1 MKADFSKFQNC
12 LRIQLI
18 PDKYAD
24 ERIKRLLAH
33 CKKFGFSNVIFLTNG
48 EDFFLGHVTVEE
60 IKPWV
65 EVIKKAAEV
74 LRDNGI
80 GVSLHHWHN
89 MGHADRGIGLKDGQN
104 FTTMVDFNGK
114 RSISIACPIDE
125 NWHAHF
131 SKLLGYMIREIR
143 PDYYWVE
150 DDFRLHNHAPL
161 EWVGCFCEKHM
172 QRFNKLLDT
181 KYTRAEFCEKA
192 FQKGTPTKETKVWL
206 DGSKKTMLDLAAL
219 IYKIVKEANSSTE
232 IALMT
237 STPSAHCVEARDWT
251 ELFEIFSGGGD
262 KLNRIH
268 LPGYYERAGKEY
280 MYQFNVIS
288 MAIRALSP
296 LDTKILP
303 EMENGPIS
311 SFRKTPRFFGFQ
323 LEAAL
328 PLCLSGMTYNIYDNI
343 GNGPLEEYGFANE
356 MQRLNPYM
364 QAVMDTG
371 VRFSDLKGVVIPLD
385 EKIDYYK
392 KIENNHND
400 LTANIFNVGGYVS
413 ALGLSYR
420 YSKQKE
426 FNGETVFLFDDAVYI
441 FTDDQLRALF
451 ANNYVV
457 VDGGAALLLKERGLL
472 DLIGATDAKLYESQ
486 TGYQAYEEIIGKKEI
501 FNIKG
506 FRASCRKEAGDF
518 VRITYKSTANVK
530 ILSCVRKADGTIT
543 WDSFV
548 QGENFLVNPFV
559 INKMLYT
566 QFSELRRRFVLD
578 FVEEKAKVLIDA
590 MEGIN
595 PYLYQSGKESV
606 VMLVN
611 GTLDNFEQTEFF
623 IKGIDFDK
631 IVAIHKDGANKEVGF
646 KKLNDKLVIDY
657 PLPYMSTSTF
667 KLIKE

>member
-1 MKADFSKFQNC
+1 MKADFTKFQNC

-18 PDKYAD
+18 PDKYVE
-24 ERIKRLLAH
+24 ERIQRLLIH
-33 CKKFGFSNVIFLTNG
+33 CKKFGFTNVIFLTNG
-48 EDFFLGHVTVEE
+48 EDLFRGHVTVEE

-65 EVIKKAAEV
+65 EAIKKAAKV
-74 LRDNGI
+74 LRENTI

-104 FTTMVDFNGK
+104 FTTMVDFKGK
-114 RSISIACPIDE
+114 RAISITCPIDE

-131 SKLLGYMIREIR
+131 STLLGYLIREIR

-172 QRFNKLLDT
+172 QRLNKALGT

-192 FQKGTPTKETKVWL
+192 FQKGAPTKERKVWL
-206 DGSKKTMLDLAAL
+206 DDSRKTMLDLASL
-219 IYKIVKEANSSTE
+219 IYKTVKEANPDTE
-232 IALMT
+232 LALMT
-237 STPSAHCVEARDWT
+237 STPAAHCVEARDWT
-251 ELFEIFSGGGD
+251 ELFEIFSGGED
-262 KLNRIH
+262 KFNRIH
-268 LPGYYERAGKEY
+268 LPGYTERAGKEY
-280 MYQFNVIS
+280 MYGFNTSS

-311 SFRKTPRFFGFQ
+311 PFRKTARFLGFQ
-323 LEAAL
+323 LEAAI

-343 GNGPLEEYGFANE
+343 GNGPIEEYGFAKE
-356 MQRLNPYM
+356 MQRLTPYM
-364 QAVMDTG
+364 QAVLDTG
-371 VRFSDLKGVVIPLD
+371 ARFSDLKGVVVPID

-392 KIENNHND
+392 KIEKDHND

-420 YSKQKE
+420 YSKEKT
-426 FNGETVFLFDDAVYI
+426 FNGETVFLFGDAVYI
-441 FTDDQLRALF
+441 FTDDELCALF

-457 VDGGAALLLKERGLL
+457 VDGGAALLLQDRGLL
-472 DLIGATDAKLYESQ
+472 DLIGATSAQLYESQ
-486 TGYQAYEEIIGKKEI
+486 TGYQAYEEIVGDKEI
-501 FNIKG
+501 FNIQG

-518 VRITYKSTANVK
+518 MKITYKNTENMKA
-530 ILSCVRKADGTIT
+530 LSCVRKADGTIAG
-543 WDSFV
+543 DAFM

-559 INKMLYT
+559 IDRMLYT
-566 QFSELRRRFVLD
+566 QFSELRRHFVFG
-578 FVEEKAKVLIDA
+578 FVEEKAKVLIDTI
-590 MEGIN
+590 EGIN
-595 PYLYQSGKESV
+595 PYLYQNGKESI

-611 GTLDNFEQTEFF
+611 GTLENFEETEFF
-623 IKGIDFDK
+623 IKGVDFNKIIAID
-631 IVAIHKDGANKEVGF
+631 KDGKYKEVKF
-646 KKLNDKLVIDY
+646 EKTNSKVVLNY
-657 PLPYMSTSTF
+657 PLSYMSTSTF